1 MIDLLKLSIP
11 FKTEHL
17 ITVKSADKRG
27 GTYIDLEQVA
37 KISGLRLSARAVEF
51 EINGDLTVTGL
62 THPFDSLPTH
72 YSWLAM
78 KVYAGSFNRF
88 PCVELKASPAKLLQG
103 HNVFGSTDLALCG
116 AEFFYNL
123 AISLPE
129 LYDMLYIE
137 QTLID
142 RMDVTYSAKVENEF
156 ISKQVIYCLRNVSN
170 GQTKR
175 TKAQEHETTVT
186 WNEGS
191 RHRILVAYLKHPE
204 LLKQVDELRR
214 EIKKKPDN
222 DAVKRRFAII
232 SNSELQNFSSNLVR
246 FEARLVQ
253 RFIRSFGIPMRFW
266 DAVKYQI
273 KYDCDG
279 KSLIADLWSFAFR
292 DLLEA
297 LEGNV
302 MNIYCDDEILELLK
316 MSFHTITPKGDISY
330 SKALRLF
337 GFYRRLVNEGYDA
350 VSQAMA
356 RNSFWRHVTDLM
368 SIGISK
374 AQLQNLSADKSNIVP
389 LLKVINVD
397 FSHQRTDWYVEPVSV
412 FDRAENIYDFKRVIN
427 A

>member
-1 MIDLLKLSIP
+1 
-11 FKTEHL
+11 
-17 ITVKSADKRG
+17 
-27 GTYIDLEQVA
+27 
-37 KISGLRLSARAVEF
+37 
-51 EINGDLTVTGL
+51 
-62 THPFDSLPTH
+62 
-72 YSWLAM
+72 
-78 KVYAGSFNRF
+78 
-88 PCVELKASPAKLLQG
+88 
-103 HNVFGSTDLALCG
+103 
-116 AEFFYNL
+116 
-123 AISLPE
+123 
-129 LYDMLYIE
+129 
-137 QTLID
+137 
-142 RMDVTYSAKVENEF
+142 
-156 ISKQVIYCLRNVSN
+156 
-170 GQTKR
+170 
-175 TKAQEHETTVT
+175 
-186 WNEGS
+186 
-191 RHRILVAYLKHPE
+191 
-204 LLKQVDELRR
+204 
-214 EIKKKPDN
+214 
-222 DAVKRRFAII
+222 
-232 SNSELQNFSSNLVR
+232 
-246 FEARLVQ
+246 
-253 RFIRSFGIPMRFW
+253 GIPMRFW